1 MLNESI
7 TDFRNVI
14 EEKLRFK
21 KSALDQTEQH
31 LRKFSV
37 LRDANRTSSGR
48 EHVQSSKP
56 SIRGRLGPKASL
68 ESRLGKFGPVWVYGQ
83 IRRNDK
89 LQNLLV
95 FFYVKSLTLFE
106 IFIFCPKIQF

>member
-1 MLNESI
+1 MLDESI

-68 ESRLGKFGPVWVYGQ
+68 ESRLGEFILVLAKGQ
-83 IRRNDK
+83 IRTESK
-89 LQNLLV
+89 THFNL
-95 FFYVKSLTLFE
+95 
-106 IFIFCPKIQF
+106 

>member
-1 MLNESI
+1 MLDESI
-7 TDFRNVI
+7 TDFRNLI
-14 EEKLRFK
+14 EEKLRTK

-68 ESRLGKFGPVWVYGQ
+68 ESRLGKFGPVWAYGQ

-89 LQNLLV
+89 CQKLFLTFYMKWLL
-95 FFYVKSLTLFE
+95 L
-106 IFIFCPKIQF
+106 